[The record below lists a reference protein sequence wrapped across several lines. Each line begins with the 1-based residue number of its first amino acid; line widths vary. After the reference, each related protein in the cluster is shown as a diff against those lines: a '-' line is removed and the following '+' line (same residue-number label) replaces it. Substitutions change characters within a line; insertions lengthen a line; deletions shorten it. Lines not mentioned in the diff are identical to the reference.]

1 MTKNKCG
8 TCTDGLIECDE
19 RGRMYEY
26 EQDCDDCNGTG
37 YITVIEPT
45 KTTIITGVY
54 GMDGSIIAEK
64 LLAKGHKVI
73 GTDRWNTIGDSPN
86 IQTFKDNVNFTLI
99 TGDIT
104 EETFIYKLIK
114 DNQPDYFYNMASISL
129 VPESFKIPKTVFATN
144 AIAVNHMLETIK
156 TYSPHTRFYQA
167 STSEQ
172 IGSNITA
179 PQNTES
185 QMLPN
190 SPYAIA
196 KLASYHMV
204 RCYRN
209 AFGIFAVNGML
220 WNHEG
225 PRRGPMFVTRKIT
238 LHIASETYVPLQI
251 GNMDSCRDWGL
262 ADDYCDAMILM
273 MEADEPDD
281 YAVNTG
287 DVHSI
292 REFIEEAFSHVGV
305 KIEWKGKGKEEKG
318 YDKVSG
324 ELLVEVNEKWYRPV
338 EVPYLHGDHSKIKEK
353 LGWTPKTKFKELVKI
368 MIESDLK

>member
-1 MTKNKCG
+1 M
-8 TCTDGLIECDE
+8 
-19 RGRMYEY
+19 
-26 EQDCDDCNGTG
+26 
-37 YITVIEPT
+37 
-45 KTTIITGVY
+45 KTTIITGVS
-54 GMDGSIIAEK
+54 GMDGSILADK

-73 GTDRWNTIGDSPN
+73 GVDRWNATGDSPN
-86 IQTFKDNVNFTLI
+86 IKTFVDNKDFTMV

-104 EETFIYKLIK
+104 EEYFIYRLIK
-114 DNQPDYFYNMASISL
+114 DYQPDYFYNMASISL
-129 VPESFKIPKTVFATN
+129 VPESFKIPKIVFAIN
-144 AIAVNHMLETIK
+144 SVAVNHMLETIRNH
-156 TYSPHTRFYQA
+156 SPHTRFYQA

-172 IGSNITA
+172 IGENQEA

-185 QMLPN
+185 IMRPN

-204 RCYRN
+204 RCYRK
-209 AFGIFAVNGML
+209 AFGLFAVNGML

-238 LHIASETYVPLQI
+238 LHIGSGTKEPLQI
-251 GNMDSCRDWGL
+251 GNMDSYRDWGL
-262 ADDYCDAMILM
+262 ADDYCDGMILM

-287 DVHSI
+287 ESHSI
-292 REFIEEAFSHVGV
+292 RELIEEAYRCVNK
-305 KIEWKGKGKEEKG
+305 KIIWKGKGKDEKG
-318 YDKVSG
+318 YDDATN

-353 LGWTPKTKFKELVKI
+353 LGWEPKTKFKELVKL
-368 MIESDLK
+368 MIEGDKIDV